1 MKNGTATVT
10 YDVGD
15 TEQVIN
21 PTEDNDLV
29 QIGYKPELEVL
40 KSICFVTMR
49 RRGLHR
55 SEKIRL
61 MGYGWLLMHN
71 HGQSLGVFRVN
82 ATFLC

>member
-10 YDVGD
+10 YDIGD

-29 QIGYKPELEVL
+29 QIGYKPELEVTEIHSL
-40 KSICFVTMR
+40 LHGGETC
-49 RRGLHR
+49 LHR

-61 MGYGWLLMHN
+61 MGYDWLLLHN
-71 HGQSLGVFRVN
+71 HGQSLRRS
-82 ATFLC
+82 